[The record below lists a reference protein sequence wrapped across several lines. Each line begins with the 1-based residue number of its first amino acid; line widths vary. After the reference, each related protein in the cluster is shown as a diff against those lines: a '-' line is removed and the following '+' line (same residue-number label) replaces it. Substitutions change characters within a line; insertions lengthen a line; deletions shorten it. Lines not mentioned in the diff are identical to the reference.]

1 MATITPL
8 DPRKPAGVVPA
19 PANASG
25 GGDVIPMQPGKTY
38 LIKVNNGAVGA
49 ITMDINDPVSGNGLI
64 ETDDASVGATS
75 AKVFCITRPNFGKTP
90 TADVALTYSAVTTVT
105 VEVYGPLN

>member
-8 DPRKPAGVVPA
+8 DPRRSGGVTPA

-38 LIKVNNGAVGA
+38 LIKVNNGGGA
-49 ITMDINDPVSGNGLI
+49 GITMDINDPNSGASVV
-64 ETDDASVGATS
+64 ETDDASIGAGA
-75 AKVFCITRPNFGKTP
+75 AKVFSFKRPLFGKLP
-90 TADVALTYSAVTTVT
+90 TADVALTYSAVTSVT
-105 VEVYGPLN
+105 VEAYGPLD